1 MVYKCR
7 YCIVLCRKGSCS
19 LAGGALLGGGKRQC
33 ALQGMWMVK
42 ENITQYSMT
51 TVKMKHGGPITVLGM
66 QDCR

>member
-1 MVYKCR
+1 MQILHSAVQERFVQLSRC
-7 YCIVLCRKGSCS
+7 G
-19 LAGGALLGGGKRQC
+19 LLGGGKRQC

-51 TVKMKHGGPITVLGM
+51 TVKMKHEGPITVLGM